1 MSAQQWFNEVEAV
14 VGVLQEWVGA
24 KGDRLGTCCVEV
36 GRCACD
42 EDEFFTAVWQAAE
55 LLARAH
61 AVLMPMY
68 QLEAMKRLA
77 LDIPDPQREAPKAK
91 KKAHLYGP
99 DGKPL

>member
-14 VGVLQEWVGA
+14 VEELQSFMALVDDSEPDDPFV
-24 KGDRLGTCCVEV
+24 
-36 GRCACD
+36 
-42 EDEFFTAVWQAAE
+42 TAVWQAAE